1 MENET
6 IEQKFVRIRKI
17 FADEMRKVYNCD
29 IEEDDLTNSQLACHS
44 LMIDIAC
51 KEIINVTNNE
61 IQKLRNQREYQFD
74 RVDKHYEEINRDLVE
89 KVEKL
94 NNDVK
99 KGTEEYSQLVK
110 KNKQDISEFEGTTLA
125 RITTINSLILT
136 ITGSIIFCVGYI
148 IGGGNFINVTKF
160 ASVLICSIASIY
172 SFYVGWKEKS
182 PWLIIISFIL
192 LVSACTWHHL
202 IDALINHVR

>member
-51 KEIINVTNNE
+51 KEIINITNNE

-94 NNDVK
+94 NNNVK

-110 KNKQDISEFEGTTLA
+110 KNKQDINDFEDTTLA
-125 RITTINSLILT
+125 RITKTNSIMLFICA
-136 ITGSIIFCVGYI
+136 SICFGIGYI
-148 IGGGNFINVTKF
+148 VGGGQYINIAKYGAILFLGLCSAYCFYDSYANKSGLSGVF
-160 ASVLICSIASIY
+160 AGFFSLAAACV
-172 SFYVGWKEKS
+172 S
-182 PWLIIISFIL
+182 PYLVNL
-192 LVSACTWHHL
+192 LVHF
-202 IDALINHVR
+202 